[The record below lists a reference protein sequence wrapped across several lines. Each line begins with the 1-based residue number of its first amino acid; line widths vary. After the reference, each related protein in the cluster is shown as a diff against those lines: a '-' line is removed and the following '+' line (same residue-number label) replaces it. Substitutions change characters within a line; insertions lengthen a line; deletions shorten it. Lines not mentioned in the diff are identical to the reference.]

1 MRVLSAKGNN
11 VLPENPQQ
19 SVKIGSFSWE
29 RGVEPVANPA
39 RKHVTIHPAITEI
52 AEIIGHELDDGI
64 SPITYFVCRRIKHF
78 HLVCVAPTALSAFA
92 NHLTNSSMDNL
103 SVFFLAEGEQSGDD
117 VVTRLVTFIRAA
129 KQTLAFAIYDMR
141 FSDPLRA
148 QLAAALRDRAEAGVE
163 IRFCYDADKPPQPD
177 LAAGQDPAPAGTG
190 AFVQSLGYPWRRIA
204 GMKLMHSKFV
214 VRDGQA
220 VWTGSANM
228 TDDAFTSMENN
239 IVEIDAQPLGGYY
252 AQNFEQLWEKQNFEH
267 TGDIHTE
274 SVQLT
279 FSNQS
284 ANVRV
289 MFSPGCGLEI
299 DSEIARRVRAAQR
312 RVRICSLLINSGTL
326 ISELGKLLRGGHAD
340 SSRYSDASAAAGR
353 GRVAIDGIYDR
364 TQMAEVYRQW
374 QEVPQN
380 RWKIDALTEIIARA
394 GLVGKNSTPY
404 TPTGRH
410 DFMHNKVLVIDDTVI
425 TGSYN
430 FSRSA
435 QFNAENILFI
445 ESTPLAE
452 TYSAYIDH
460 LKQKYGP

>member
-1 MRVLSAKGNN
+1 MIARIPPERVDYHFNLQAAELALRRRSGDGR
-11 VLPENPQQ
+11 P
-19 SVKIGSFSWE
+19 
-29 RGVEPVANPA
+29 GV
-39 RKHVTIHPAITEI
+39 
-52 AEIIGHELDDGI
+52 
-64 SPITYFVCRRIKHF
+64 
-78 HLVCVAPTALSAFA
+78 
-92 NHLTNSSMDNL
+92 DNL

-117 VVTRLVTFIRAA
+117 VMTRLVTFIRAA

-141 FSDPLRA
+141 LSDPLRA
-148 QLAAALRDRAEAGVE
+148 QLAAALRERADAGVQ

-220 VWTGSANM
+220 VWTGSANV
-228 TDDAFTSMENN
+228 TDDAFTLMENN
-239 IVEIDAQPLGGYY
+239 IVEIDSQPLASYY
-252 AQNFEQLWEKQNFEH
+252 AQNFEQLWEKQNFDH

-274 SVQLT
+274 PVPLT

-284 ANVRV
+284 ANARV

-326 ISELGKLLRGGHAD
+326 IGELGNLLRAGRAGHAGAE
-340 SSRYSDASAAAGR
+340 RR
-353 GRVAIDGIYDR
+353 RVAVDGIYDR
-364 TQMAEVYRQW
+364 TQMEQVYVQW

-380 RWKIDALTEIIARA
+380 RWKIGALQEIIARA
-394 GLVGKNSTPY
+394 GLIGKNSTPY
-404 TPTGRH
+404 TPAGRH
-410 DFMHNKVLVIDDTVI
+410 NFMHNKVLVIDDTVI

-445 ESTPLAE
+445 ESAPLADA
-452 TYSAYIDH
+452 YSAYIDH

>member
-1 MRVLSAKGNN
+1 L
-11 VLPENPQQ
+11 
-19 SVKIGSFSWE
+19 
-29 RGVEPVANPA
+29 
-39 RKHVTIHPAITEI
+39 
-52 AEIIGHELDDGI
+52 
-64 SPITYFVCRRIKHF
+64 
-78 HLVCVAPTALSAFA
+78 
-92 NHLTNSSMDNL
+92 DNL

-117 VVTRLVTFIRAA
+117 VMARLTTFIRAA
-129 KQTLAFAIYDMR
+129 KQSLAFAIYDMR

-204 GMKLMHSKFV
+204 GMKLMHSKYIM
-214 VRDGQA
+214 RDRQS

-239 IVEIDAQPLGGYY
+239 VVEIDSQPLANYY
-252 AQNFEQLWEKQNFEH
+252 AEDFEQLWEKENFEN
-267 TGDIHTE
+267 TGEIHTQPVPVSFGGE
-274 SVQLT
+274 P
-279 FSNQS
+279 
-284 ANVRV
+284 AEVRV

-326 ISELGKLLRGGHAD
+326 INELGNLLRGG
-340 SSRYSDASAAAGR
+340 
-353 GRVAIDGIYDR
+353 RVAVDGIYDR
-364 TQMAEVYRQW
+364 TQMEQVYLQW

-380 RWKIDALTEIIARA
+380 RWKIPALKEIIARA
-394 GLVGKNSTPY
+394 GLIGKNSTPY
-404 TPTGRH
+404 SAAGRH
-410 DFMHNKVLVIDDTVI
+410 NYMHNKVLVIDDTVI

-435 QFNAENILFI
+435 QLNAENILFI
-445 ESTPLAE
+445 ESAPLAE
-452 TYSAYIDH
+452 AYSAYIDH
-460 LKQKYGP
+460 LVEKYR